1 MPSASPHPSLAER
14 VANAVNRLI
23 LTICHLYVG
32 RPQGGRIRGR

>member
-1 MPSASPHPSLAER
+1 MPSAPPHPSLAER